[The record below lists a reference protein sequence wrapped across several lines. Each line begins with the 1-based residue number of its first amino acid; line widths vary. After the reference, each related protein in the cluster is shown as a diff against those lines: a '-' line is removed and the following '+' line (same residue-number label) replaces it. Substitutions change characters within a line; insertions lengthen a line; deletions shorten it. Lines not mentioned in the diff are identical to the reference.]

1 LGAAVLN
8 GALRRPY
15 LSLRARD
22 RTSASGPEKLADVYR
37 RGADR
42 SLDPI
47 AVSCHADNLAG
58 FE

>member
-1 LGAAVLN
+1 VLN
-8 GALRRPY
+8 SVLRRQY
-15 LSLRARD
+15 LSQRARD
-22 RTSASGPEKLADVYR
+22 RTSARGPEKLADVYR

-47 AVSCHADNLAG
+47 AVSCHADNLAD